1 MEKVTGSIVGFDFIF
16 EISVCILKNESI
28 KIMAYFDFRY
38 IFFTK
43 SLHFNINYINLQ
55 C

>member
-1 MEKVTGSIVGFDFIF
+1 MTGSIVGFDFIF

-28 KIMAYFDFRY
+28 KIMAYFDFRC
-38 IFFTK
+38 IFFAK
-43 SLHFNINYINLQ
+43 FLYFNRNYINLQ

>member
-1 MEKVTGSIVGFDFIF
+1 MTGSIVGFDFIF

-28 KIMAYFDFRY
+28 KIMAYFDFRC